1 MYWSMKG
8 AVTLLR
14 IENDVDNVIT
24 IRDLHYSRGDNKIL
38 DGVSLD
44 VKRGSITT
52 VMGPSGT
59 GKTTLLRLLGR
70 ELVADSGKIMV
81 DGEDLLS
88 LRRKHLYVLRKRMGI
103 MFQLGGLFTDM
114 DVFDNVAFPLREHT
128 KLDERMIR
136 DLVLLMLQAVGLRG
150 AAHLNVEELSGGM
163 ARRIALARAVIM
175 SPSIMFYDEP
185 FTGQDPISRG
195 VLIKLIKELNQ
206 ALGMTTL
213 IVSHNLKEV
222 SLFSDYIILLF
233 QGKVIASGSPA
244 ELQVSDNPAVKQFF
258 QGQPD
263 GPVTFHLPAKELRED
278 LL

>member
-1 MYWSMKG
+1 M
-8 AVTLLR
+8 
-14 IENDVDNVIT
+14 DNVIT
-24 IRDLHYSRGDNKIL
+24 IRDLHYSRGSNVIL

-70 ELVADSGKIMV
+70 ELIADSGKITV

-88 LRRKHLYVLRKRMGI
+88 LRRKQLFVLRKRMGI

-128 KLDERMIR
+128 NLDETMIR

-195 VLIKLIKELNQ
+195 VLIKLIKELNH

-213 IVSHNLKEV
+213 IVSHNLREV

-233 QGKVIASGSPA
+233 QGKVIASGSPE

-258 QGQPD
+258 QGEPD

-278 LL
+278 LM